1 MRLSNKYHKFSGEGQ
16 KLKDDDSLEF
26 EDLKFP
32 IKFDYFNE
40 VKTQSFPLFKGYNIH
55 TGNTTLITQDIKEL
69 EVDDRVWID
78 GSASLITGLPFEYE
92 KTLSGNRHNTN
103 NKTYLI
109 ILEGG

>member
-1 MRLSNKYHKFSGEGQ
+1 MRYANKYHKFSGEVQ
-16 KLKDDDSLEF
+16 KKAANSLEF
-26 EDLKFP
+26 ETLKEP
-32 IKFDYFNE
+32 IKFNYFSQ

-55 TGNTTLITQDIKEL
+55 TGNTTLITQDIGVL

-78 GSASLITGLPFEYE
+78 GSASLCTELPFEYE
-92 KTLSGNRHNTN
+92 KTISGNKHNTN